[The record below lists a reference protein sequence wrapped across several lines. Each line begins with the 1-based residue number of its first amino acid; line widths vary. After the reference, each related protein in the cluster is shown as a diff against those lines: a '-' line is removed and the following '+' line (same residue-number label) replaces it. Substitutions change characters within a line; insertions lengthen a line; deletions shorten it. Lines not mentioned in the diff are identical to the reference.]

1 MAVHLVRSIFG
12 ADMHHYE
19 HRIRGVRIVVIT
31 QDPLDGAGSG
41 GGLGGGGD
49 GGGLGGGGD
58 GGGLGG
64 GDGDAPS
71 VPERPTILF
80 VPGGAFIADFEAV
93 DLFFLYKWVREAQ
106 ATLVYV
112 TYVHLPYLTI
122 STNRSPRPS
131 LTFHCPLVYRY
142 EFAPQAPY
150 PTGMM
155 QVAAVYRALRDGSHD
170 AALGFRATPLV
181 VAGLS
186 AGGNLAVSAILSILH
201 PALLTRSP
209 HGGGTAGAADTSAAA
224 ANGRPLLNAMGS
236 SYARSCY
243 NPRLAAP
250 ATAVAITRDWPLP
263 PPQWPSPATGRS
275 RHRSGPT
282 SRLAASA
289 TADHVLAPALL
300 QRLLPSVGPAVDA
313 AAHSGHA
320 GRPPPHLPRTQPQPL
335 PKPLAR
341 RIRFRHPPT
350 AGVSS
355 PRISTDRPI
364 EDFTHF
370 HCPLSPRSRYS
381 LRVPRRTTAAPSR
394 PSSVIPCSP
403 LRSPRT
409 RPSAACRRR
418 TYRWV
423 ASIHSSTT
431 RSTSTR
437 ASVGLGS
444 PASYAST
451 ARCRTPSSHSPCGM
465 IYPKSSRRWQRRCS
479 GSRMRCGTTQAT
491 PASTSPRGTT
501 GRYDVWTGRLRFED
515 RTPTRKAPAGASTS
529 THNRVR

>member
-1 MAVHLVRSIFG
+1 MAFSLVLIRVAILAAIRTLRSVRTPFAGGEYALALFLFPVYACCPRLAASEVYQHWSALASPESDMRAIHTLQIVYAPLRWPMAVHLVRSIFG

-112 TYVHLPYLTI
+112 TYMHLTYLTI
-122 STNRSPRPS
+122 STNRSPKPS

-263 PPQWPSPATGRS
+263 PPQWPN
-275 RHRSGPT
+275 
-282 SRLAASA
+282 L
-289 TADHVLAPALL
+289 
-300 QRLLPSVGPAVDA
+300 
-313 AAHSGHA
+313 
-320 GRPPPHLPRTQPQPL
+320 
-335 PKPLAR
+335 
-341 RIRFRHPPT
+341 
-350 AGVSS
+350 
-355 PRISTDRPI
+355 
-364 EDFTHF
+364 
-370 HCPLSPRSRYS
+370 
-381 LRVPRRTTAAPSR
+381 
-394 PSSVIPCSP
+394 
-403 LRSPRT
+403 
-409 RPSAACRRR
+409 
-418 TYRWV
+418 
-423 ASIHSSTT
+423 
-431 RSTSTR
+431 
-437 ASVGLGS
+437 
-444 PASYAST
+444 
-451 ARCRTPSSHSPCGM
+451 
-465 IYPKSSRRWQRRCS
+465 
-479 GSRMRCGTTQAT
+479 
-491 PASTSPRGTT
+491 TT
-501 GRYDVWTGRLRFED
+501 GRLCHR
-515 RTPTRKAPAGASTS
+515 
-529 THNRVR
+529 